1 MACPAG
7 IEPATTDLEGRCSI
21 QLSYG
26 QLRAIMPRSFDPM
39 QPTFRMANT
48 IKQGRGIGQL
58 CEKLLQPG

>member
-48 IKQGRGIGQL
+48 IKKERGIGQL